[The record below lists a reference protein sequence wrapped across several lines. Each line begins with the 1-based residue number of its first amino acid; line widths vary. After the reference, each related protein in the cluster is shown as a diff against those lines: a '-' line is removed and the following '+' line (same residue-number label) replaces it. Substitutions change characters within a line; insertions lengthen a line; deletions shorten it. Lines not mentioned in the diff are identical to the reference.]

1 MALFHKKFLYLCFLF
16 QVGTLLALYMVEIK
30 KTKGVRKM
38 NLAKK
43 DFEDYRT
50 KKSCEEKNVT
60 LKVINGKKEEK
71 TMSSEYLNEKLEYF
85 YNNGGPIMEI

>member
-1 MALFHKKFLYLCFLF
+1 
-16 QVGTLLALYMVEIK
+16 
-30 KTKGVRKM
+30 M

-50 KKSCEEKNVT
+50 KKADEEKKIA

-71 TMSSEYLNEKLEYF
+71 TMSPEYLNEKLEYF